1 MRCGRRY
8 QMCTNFN
15 SARPLSYGLK
25 QTSKYPPTQ
34 KAGQKLLVI
43 CIDRDNDVG
52 DKANIATPAFGRD
65 ACIEAAQR
73 LALEDPE
80 DADSNSIFAAVK
92 TYEDIVSK
100 GYAAE
105 VITVAG
111 SADRGMHA
119 DEKIASEIRLA
130 LERFPATGA
139 VIVSDGEDDE
149 SVIPVIQGV
158 VPIVSVKRVV
168 MKTSRTVEYSYAV
181 LGRYL
186 KMIAYDP
193 KYSKFF
199 LGLPGVLLLIGGIG
213 SVFGYTAEIF
223 AVLVSVFGGALLV
236 RAFDVDK
243 ALSGWTRPAPSGFI
257 RLFMLLGGAVLMLSS
272 VPAGL
277 TSLDPAVFG
286 MDIAAAITDKIVLG
300 QFVAGALPILWVGVG
315 AVLAGTPLASL
326 IGRTRVHTGDI
337 LRLVVLGSLYPT
349 VYQFTNIVLHDE
361 SSFSLIIPL
370 LGGLAATLVAAGV
383 LFWRNRRSRASHGD

>member
-1 MRCGRRY
+1 M
-8 QMCTNFN
+8 
-15 SARPLSYGLK
+15 K
-25 QTSKYPPTQ
+25 QTVADPRTQ
-34 KAGQKLLVI
+34 EHAERLLVI

-52 DKANIATPAFGRD
+52 DKANISTPALGRD

-80 DADSNSIFAAVK
+80 DADSNSIFAAIK
-92 TYEDIVSK
+92 TYEDMVSR
-100 GYAAE
+100 GYTAE
-105 VITVAG
+105 VTTVAG
-111 SADRGMHA
+111 SADRGMAA
-119 DEKIASEIRLA
+119 DQKIAKEIRLV

-139 VIVSDGEDDE
+139 IIVSDGEDDE

-158 VPIVSVKRVV
+158 LPIISVKRVV

-223 AVLVSVFGGALLV
+223 AVLVSVFGGALLI

-243 ALSGWTRPAPSGFI
+243 ALSGWTRPTPSGFI
-257 RLFMLLGGAVLMLSS
+257 RLFMLLGGAVLVLSS
-272 VPAGL
+272 IPAGL
-277 TSLDPAVFG
+277 TALEPTVFG
-286 MDIAAAITDKIVLG
+286 MDIAAAISDRTILG
-300 QFVAGALPILWVGVG
+300 QFVAGALPILWVGLG
-315 AVLAGTPLASL
+315 AILAGPLLAS
-326 IGRTRVHTGDI
+326 IVGRTRVHTGDI
-337 LRLVVLGSLYPT
+337 LRLVVLGSLYP
-349 VYQFTNIVLHDE
+349 VAYQFTNIVLHGE

-370 LGGLAATLVAAGV
+370 LVGLGVTLVVAGV
-383 LFWRNRRSRASHGD
+383 LFWRSRRSRDKGSHGD

>member
-1 MRCGRRY
+1 M
-8 QMCTNFN
+8 
-15 SARPLSYGLK
+15 K
-25 QTSKYPPTQ
+25 QTAKEQDGQ
-34 KAGQKLLVI
+34 KAVERLLVI
-43 CIDRDNDVG
+43 CVDRDDDVG
-52 DKANIATPAFGRD
+52 VKANISTPAFGRD

-100 GYAAE
+100 GYDAD
-105 VITVAG
+105 VVTVAG
-111 SADRGMHA
+111 SADRGVAA
-119 DEKIASEIRLA
+119 DRKIAKEIRRA
-130 LERFPATGA
+130 LDAFPATGA
-139 VIVSDGEDDE
+139 IIVSDGEDDE

-158 VPIVSVKRVV
+158 VPVVSVKRVV

-186 KMIAYDP
+186 KMAAYDP

-199 LGLPGVLLLIGGIG
+199 LGLPGVLFVIGGVG

-223 AVLVSVFGGALLV
+223 AVLVSVFGGALLI
-236 RAFDVDK
+236 RAFDVDR
-243 ALSGWTRPAPSGFI
+243 ALASWSRPTPVGFV
-257 RLFMLLGGAVLMLSS
+257 RLFMLLGGAVLITSS

-286 MDIAAAITDKIVLG
+286 MDPVAAITDKTVLG
-300 QFVAGALPILWVGVG
+300 QFVAGALPILWVGMG
-315 AVLAGTPLASL
+315 AVLAGTPLSKVM
-326 IGRTRVHTGDI
+326 GRAGIHDGDV

-349 VYQFTNIVLHDE
+349 VYQFTNIVLHNE

-370 LGGLAATLVAAGV
+370 LGGLAATLVAAGI
-383 LFWRNRRSRASHGD
+383 LYWNSHIRNRPPQKDREG

>member
-1 MRCGRRY
+1 M
-8 QMCTNFN
+8 
-15 SARPLSYGLK
+15 K
-25 QTSKYPPTQ
+25 QTVADPKTQ
-34 KAGQKLLVI
+34 EHVERLLVI

-52 DKANIATPAFGRD
+52 DKANITTPALGRD

-92 TYEDIVSK
+92 AYEDIVSR
-100 GYAAE
+100 GYTAE
-105 VITVAG
+105 VTTVAG
-111 SADRGMHA
+111 SADRGMAA
-119 DEKIASEIRLA
+119 DQKIAKEIRLV

-139 VIVSDGEDDE
+139 IIVSDGEDDE

-158 VPIVSVKRVV
+158 LPVISVKRVV

-199 LGLPGVLLLIGGIG
+199 LGLPGILLLIGGIG
-213 SVFGYTAEIF
+213 SVFGYTTEIF
-223 AVLVSVFGGALLV
+223 AVLVSVFGGALLI

-243 ALSGWTRPAPSGFI
+243 ALSGWTRPTPSGFI
-257 RLFMLLGGAVLMLSS
+257 RLFMLLGGAVLILSS

-277 TSLDPAVFG
+277 TALEPAVFG
-286 MDIAAAITDKIVLG
+286 MDITVAIADRTVVG
-300 QFVAGALPILWVGVG
+300 QFVAGALPILWVGLG
-315 AVLAGTPLASL
+315 AILAGPLLANVV
-326 IGRTRVHTGDI
+326 GRTRTHIGDI
-337 LRLVVLGSLYPT
+337 LRLVVLGALYP
-349 VYQFTNIVLHDE
+349 VAYQFTNIVLHDE

-370 LGGLAATLVAAGV
+370 LGGLGATLVAAGV
-383 LFWRNRRSRASHGD
+383 LFWRSRRIRDKTPHGD